1 MIRINQQGDLYPF
14 DETQWWD
21 SDGDGY
27 GDELDGTNADDC
39 KLENGTSFEDRLG
52 CLDSDGDGWSDPNS
66 VNWFASPN
74 GLADAFT
81 NDSTQWRDVDGDGYG
96 DNQSGINPDLCPNTK
111 SAYRDSVDSNGCAD
125 NEKDTD
131 SDGVVDSLD
140 NCPNDAKGI
149 NGYVDGCPLESS
161 EDSSNETQILGMN
174 ILTFILICVSSLVG
188 IIIVIAFIRRR
199 AEEDWFDD
207 DDEEDYEDDYQEER
221 LSFLSDSRS
230 NRGAPSQ
237 RAGPSG
243 GPPRN
248 TPPEPRNGPSGGPP
262 KQRPKVPQQQ
272 RSPIPPSSNSIRD
285 RTQSDS
291 NKSKKVKSTTKAG
304 KKVRK
309 ANLVVDLDIFEGVE
323 DDHRD
328 SAVDWV
334 VESLSEGASEREML
348 MQLQGNGWNAPQSRA
363 IINLGKNR

>member
-1 MIRINQQGDLYPF
+1 M
-14 DETQWWD
+14 
-21 SDGDGY
+21 
-27 GDELDGTNADDC
+27 
-39 KLENGTSFEDRLG
+39 
-52 CLDSDGDGWSDPNS
+52 
-66 VNWFASPN
+66 
-74 GLADAFT
+74 
-81 NDSTQWRDVDGDGYG
+81 
-96 DNQSGINPDLCPNTK
+96 
-111 SAYRDSVDSNGCAD
+111 
-125 NEKDTD
+125 
-131 SDGVVDSLD
+131 
-140 NCPNDAKGI
+140 
-149 NGYVDGCPLESS
+149 ESS

-230 NRGAPSQ
+230 NRSAPSQ
-237 RAGPSG
+237 SAGPSG

-248 TPPEPRNGPSGGPP
+248 TPPQPRNGPSGGPP
-262 KQRPKVPQQQ
+262 KQRPNVPQQQ

-328 SAVDWV
+328 SAIDWV